1 MSKNPK
7 WPEVLG
13 SLLGAVTL
21 LVWRVAITT
30 VVVVLVLRN
39 MGVVVAVGVEP

>member
-13 SLLGAVTL
+13 ALLGALTL
-21 LVWRVAITT
+21 VVWRAAITT
-30 VVVVLVLRN
+30 AVVVLVLRN
-39 MGVVVAVGVEP
+39 MGVVVGVGIEP